1 MTHQTA
7 AEIMARAERVDA
19 IADQITALLAELGD
33 LEPQF
38 RAELKAAGEPMGA
51 GAGWGGFRRLA
62 RGVLSIAVT
71 GGNRN
76 VGRMRIAETLNRAWG
91 ISSRREIENEH

>member
-1 MTHQTA
+1 
-7 AEIMARAERVDA
+7 MASGDEGGRRA
-19 IADQITALLAELGD
+19 L
-33 LEPQF
+33 
-38 RAELKAAGEPMGA
+38 GA

-76 VGRMRIAETLNRAWG
+76 VGRLRVAETLNKAWG
-91 ISSRREIENEH
+91 HLVRKGKTK